1 MAGVVDREEEEE
13 KTAERWVVAVN
24 AASKALSQRW
34 LRIAEVIAEF
44 NSRVVLTLFYAIIVL
59 PFGLVVRLFADPL
72 AIRKTRISAW
82 SEIRHRTR
90 TLDEGKRQF

>member
-1 MAGVVDREEEEE
+1 LECCCIPIEDIFP
-13 KTAERWVVAVN
+13 
-24 AASKALSQRW
+24 ALSPEFGLLKRAWQRW

-72 AIRKTRISAW
+72 AIKKTRISAW
-82 SEIRHRTR
+82 SEIRYRTR